1 MKLGDTGH
9 NVEEL
14 QELLNDNGIVVAV
27 DGDYG
32 PKTVE
37 AVKQFQQREGLA
49 VDGVAG
55 NKTLEKL
62 SKTHPVAAV
71 TSNAIFD
78 AASQVP
84 ERFKVKIVAV
94 RDYKKSDGNNKVGVY
109 DDAVMVLW
117 PGGSK
122 LFKSN
127 SDPSR
132 LGWNP
137 GVGKPFAQL
146 TTGLHYFVRGYH
158 KGKYPAFRQP
168 DPSDSDQVKILINSG
183 LTAAD
188 CRFKVLR
195 TYGVGDPRNYYE
207 TGYFAINIHKGSEYG
222 TSSWGCQ
229 TFDPADWNQ
238 FKELTY
244 KLMDQYG
251 QSVLPYLL
259 IQGPV
264 V

>member
-1 MKLGDTGH
+1 MKLGDKGE

-14 QELLNDNGIVVAV
+14 QELLNEAGIECAV

-32 PKTVE
+32 QKTFK
-37 AVKQFQQREGLA
+37 AVAVFQQREGLT
-49 VDGVAG
+49 VDGIAG
-55 NKTLEKL
+55 NSTLAKL

-78 AASQVP
+78 ASVNVP

-94 RDYKKSDGNNKVGVY
+94 RDYKKSDGQNKVGVY
-109 DDAVMVLW
+109 DDAVMVIW
-117 PGGSK
+117 PEGSR

-132 LGWNP
+132 LGWNS

-146 TTGLHYFVRGYH
+146 TTGLHYFIRGYH

-168 DPSDSDQVKILINSG
+168 DPSDSNQVNILIKNG

-188 CRFKVLR
+188 AKFKVLR
-195 TYGVGDPRNYYE
+195 TYGVGDSRNYHE
-207 TGYFAINIHKGSEYG
+207 TGYYAINIHKGSEYG

-229 TFDPADWNQ
+229 TFDPSDWNQ
-238 FKELTY
+238 FKELVY
-244 KLMDQYG
+244 SLMDKYS
-251 QSVLPYLL
+251 QSVLPYYL